1 MPPCQPI
8 ISGKAA
14 VEHTQAACPL
24 VLVSSHL
31 AMNSTHQAPL
41 RAYKME
47 TSGQLRP
54 IPLADS
60 GPDSGPA
67 PKRRKLRKGTQSC
80 WECKRRKARCTFSST
95 NHIICEGCTRRG
107 TDCVSQEATDEPPP
121 PGSNK
126 HLVDRLG
133 QVEALVK
140 KLLQAGHE
148 TGLFVSDGLPT
159 QSRPEEHVRVQ
170 RKTSGRS
177 GSPVDSTSAT
187 STTPP
192 LSSDIDHAQHRH
204 LVSCSESRFQ
214 TSPMGT
220 ALSAAVDVEKNT
232 SKAETYDAISNQLLK
247 AWPNQEDMR
256 TILAMPVDT
265 SQIIRAVVCIRISP
279 PQTSLLSSA
288 SLLGLPPRGSH
299 PALIARSLLILA
311 SFLQGM
317 PSSSLHPLE
326 KLSVPWQEVMSRAVK
341 TAHDLVVCN
350 DEMVSSLEGIECI
363 MMDGLYENY
372 AGNLQSSWLAARRSV
387 AIAQMLGLNRG
398 VQPKSLTASV
408 AEPSDLWFR
417 LVQFDRYLSLML
429 GLPQSSL
436 EDVYARPDALEG
448 CTPLDRFCRLCTVA
462 CGQLLQRDPSI
473 VYGPEDNKEIDKLLQ
488 EASAL
493 MPAQWW
499 VPPTFTS
506 DTGPLERIRERLR
519 FCDHT
524 MYYHLLL
531 QLHFPNVLRPVS
543 ECGHIYRR
551 MTAITAGREIL
562 SRVLSFRA
570 SRPSR
575 YYCRGIDLIA
585 FLSSTAL
592 CLAHICD
599 APQDVTTKHGFHFFA
614 HQRLSD
620 RGLLE
625 QTLAAIQEL
634 FDRDK
639 DEIGT
644 RVASLLAYLLP
655 IEEDVTSGG
664 EYVVDFSPEAPDHD
678 DLGYSVKM
686 SEDGT
691 TLRIFLPHFRAI
703 KIQRKG
709 SGGEQLPTSHSTS
722 GCVGSKLRLESS
734 TTRDESTSSTRT
746 GQSPIPTLT
755 TLNDAEKAGSR
766 RTENVEYPLFG
777 QEVDEKDWALENLD
791 FTFLD
796 NFIG

>member
-1 MPPCQPI
+1 
-8 ISGKAA
+8 
-14 VEHTQAACPL
+14 
-24 VLVSSHL
+24 
-31 AMNSTHQAPL
+31 MNSTHQAPF
-41 RAYKME
+41 RAYEME
-47 TSGQLRP
+47 AAGQLRP
-54 IPLADS
+54 VPLADS
-60 GPDSGPA
+60 DPDSGPA

-80 WECKRRKARCTFSST
+80 WECKRRKARCTFSSA
-95 NHIICEGCTRRG
+95 NQIVCEGCTRRG
-107 TDCVSQEATDEPPP
+107 IDCVSQEATDEPPP

-140 KLLQAGHE
+140 QLLQTNHE
-148 TGLFVSDGLPT
+148 TGLFASDGLPT
-159 QSRPEEHVRVQ
+159 QFRPEEQ
-170 RKTSGRS
+170 
-177 GSPVDSTSAT
+177 
-187 STTPP
+187 
-192 LSSDIDHAQHRH
+192 
-204 LVSCSESRFQ
+204 SRFQ
-214 TSPMGT
+214 TSPTGT
-220 ALSAAVDVEKNT
+220 ALSAAIDVEKNT
-232 SKAETYDAISNQLLK
+232 SKAETYGIISNQLLK

-256 TILAMPVDT
+256 TILAIPVDT
-265 SQIIRAVVCIRISP
+265 PQVIRAVICIRISP
-279 PQTSLLSSA
+279 AQTSLLSSA
-288 SLLGLPPRGSH
+288 SLLELPPRGSH

-311 SFLQGM
+311 SFLQGI
-317 PSSSLHPLE
+317 PSSSLHHLE

-341 TAHDLVVCN
+341 SAHNLVVCN

-372 AGNLQSSWLAARRSV
+372 AGNLKRSWLAARRSV
-387 AIAQMLGLNRG
+387 AIAQMLGLDRG
-398 VQPKSLTASV
+398 VRPKSLTASV
-408 AEPSDLWFR
+408 IEPGDLWFR
-417 LVQFDRYLSLML
+417 LVQFERYLSLML

-436 EDVYARPDALEG
+436 DDVYARPDALEG
-448 CTPLDRFCRLCTVA
+448 CAPLDRFFRLCTVA

-473 VYGPEDNKEIDKLLQ
+473 VYGPEDNKEIDKFLQ

-506 DTGPLERIRERLR
+506 DAGPLERIRERLR

-531 QLHFPNVLRPVS
+531 QLHFPNVLRPIS
-543 ECGHIYRR
+543 ECGHIYHR

-599 APQDVTTKHGFHFFA
+599 APQDVTAQHGFHFLA

-625 QTLAAIQEL
+625 QTLAAMQEL
-634 FDRDK
+634 VDRDK
-639 DEIGT
+639 DEIGA

-655 IEEDVTSGG
+655 IEEDVASGG
-664 EYVVDFSPEAPDHD
+664 KYLVAFSPEAPDHD

-691 TLRIFLPHFRAI
+691 TLKIFLPHFRAI

-709 SGGEQLPTSHSTS
+709 SGGEQLPMSHSTTS
-722 GCVGSKLRLESS
+722 GYVGSKLRLESS
-734 TTRDESTSSTRT
+734 MTGDGSAPSTRSR
-746 GQSPIPTLT
+746 QSPIPTLT
-755 TLNDAEKAGSR
+755 SLNDVEKNGSR
-766 RTENVEYPLFG
+766 RTEYVEQPLLG
-777 QEVDEKDWALENLD
+777 QEVDEEDWALENFD

-796 NFIG
+796 SFIGETVV